1 MKKPYEGFCLYYP
14 IVGMFIAL
22 GFIAITAIIGLG
34 TTGGVEE
41 GYDRMQCAIISSMD
55 AINYGDEGYKST
67 KVGFMGVRG
76 F

>member
-1 MKKPYEGFCLYYP
+1 
-14 IVGMFIAL
+14 
-22 GFIAITAIIGLG
+22 
-34 TTGGVEE
+34 
-41 GYDRMQCAIISSMD
+41 MQCAIISSMD